1 LSRFFKSAAFPILL
15 VILLAVFLQSIFT
28 SSNGTREMTIA
39 AFQLAVEQDRVDEVV
54 IKTRDLVVTG
64 KLVNSGEDTGKSFKF
79 AFTED
84 SGMEKYLQDKKVD
97 YSTDPQESSIWT
109 TLLTSF
115 LPILLMIVFFIFLMN
130 QMQGGGSKVMSFGK
144 SRAKRMAVDQ
154 PKITFKDVAG
164 VDEAVEELDEIK
176 EFLENPK
183 RFQSMGARIPKGV
196 LLFGPPG
203 TGKTL
208 LARAV
213 AGEAG
218 VPFFSISGSDF
229 VEMFVGVG
237 ASRVRDLFDQAKQNQ
252 PCIIFIDE
260 IDAVGRH
267 RGAGL
272 GGGHDEREQTLNQL
286 LVEMDGF
293 ETNESIIIMAATN
306 RPDILDPALL
316 RPGRFDR
323 QITVDRPDREGRKAI
338 LTVHAKGK
346 PLAPGVELDTLA
358 AQTPGFTGADL
369 ANLVN
374 EAALLAARRHKRVI
388 EQEEFE
394 EAVLRVI
401 AGPEKKSRILS
412 EDEKLITAYH
422 ETGHALVAHYLPNAD
437 PVHKISIISRGAALG
452 YTITLPTE
460 DRFMVKKKEI
470 IDKLSHMLA
479 GRVAEEIR
487 FDDITTGASSDL
499 QRVTET
505 ARRMITQYGMSEALG
520 PLTFG
525 HDPGQPFVG
534 RDYGMGQEYSDET
547 AEKIDIEIRRVV
559 DEAYD
564 TASRIL
570 TEHRAELD
578 KVSLLLIDQET
589 IDREEFEALV
599 AGRDPV
605 EVFKA
610 RDEARERKAA
620 ESKRVQKQ
628 RRPREQDEPG
638 PDGRERVA
646 TGGVTSMASHG
657 DDEV

>member
-1 LSRFFKSAAFPILL
+1 
-15 VILLAVFLQSIFT
+15 VDFT
-28 SSNGTREMTIA
+28 
-39 AFQLAVEQDRVDEVV
+39 
-54 IKTRDLVVTG
+54 
-64 KLVNSGEDTGKSFKF
+64 
-79 AFTED
+79 
-84 SGMEKYLQDKKVD
+84 
-97 YSTDPQESSIWT
+97 TDIQKSSIWVS
-109 TLLTSF
+109 LLGTI
-115 LPILLMIVFFIFLMN
+115 LPILLMVVFFIFLMN

-144 SRAKRMAVDQ
+144 SRAKRMAIDQ

-183 RFQSMGARIPKGV
+183 RFQSLGARIPKGV

-293 ETNESIIIMAATN
+293 EANESIIIMAATN

-323 QITVDRPDREGRKAI
+323 QIIVDRPDREGRKAI
-338 LTVHAKGK
+338 LAVHAKGK
-346 PLAPGVELDTLA
+346 PLAPGVELDSLA

-374 EAALLAARRHKRVI
+374 EAALLTARRHKRLI
-388 EQEEFE
+388 EMDEFE

-401 AGPEKKSRILS
+401 AGPEKKSRLLS
-412 EDEKLITAYH
+412 EEEKLITAYH
-422 ETGHALVAHYLPNAD
+422 ETGHALVAHFSPNAD
-437 PVHKISIISRGAALG
+437 PVHKISIISRGQALG

-460 DRFMVKKKEI
+460 DKFMVKKKEI
-470 IDKLSHMLA
+470 LDKLAHMLA

-487 FDDITTGASSDL
+487 FDDITTGASNDL
-499 QRVTET
+499 QRATET
-505 ARRMITQYGMSEALG
+505 ARRMITQYGMSENLG

-525 HDPGQPFVG
+525 HDPAQPFVG

-547 AEKIDIEIRRVV
+547 AQKIDAEIRRVV
-559 DEAYD
+559 DEAYKM
-564 TASRIL
+564 ASKIL

-578 KVSLLLIDQET
+578 MISQLLIDKET
-589 IDREEFEALV
+589 IDRDEFEALLR
-599 AGRDPV
+599 GEDPE
-605 EVFKA
+605 EVFRA

-620 ESKRVQKQ
+620 ESKRVQRLRKS
-628 RRPREQDEPG
+628 RSEQESMEPESQVAPG
-638 PDGRERVA
+638 LSPMLGRQE
-646 TGGVTSMASHG
+646 
-657 DDEV
+657 E